1 MAFCKWY
8 PHVICCQHQDK
19 WSILGQ
25 PPIPSP
31 FPSLPPKVTDDD
43 CSPDFSLP
51 LIYLWIVQ
59 SGDNGW
65 LLEVLGIL
73 RNFMWSCMFLSR
85 RSTALGNFSE
95 EFVNQERAC
104 WKFLK
109 NGFSQGITQ
118 DYFVIFVN
126 LVQLRL
132 KDSFPHCPVSCFDFF
147 TPVFLIVV
155 NIHIITFTLSTIFKC
170 PVGWHQVRSHCCAT
184 IITVHL

>member
-8 PHVICCQHQDK
+8 PHVMCCQHQDK

-51 LIYLWIVQ
+51 PIYLWIVQ

-147 TPVFLIVV
+147 HTCFFNCGKHTYH
-155 NIHIITFTLSTIFKC
+155 NIYPLNHF
-170 PVGWHQVRSHCCAT
+170 
-184 IITVHL
+184 